1 MKLAS
6 ISYYPVKSTSGHEV
20 AAAEVQPWGLAGD
33 RRYLVADER
42 GAVLTARQEPR
53 LLACVPVLDGGT
65 LTLTGPHAAP
75 LTVAPAITPA
85 ITPAIAP
92 AVASTGAPTGA
103 PAGALADVPAVEL
116 STVRLPSTEVRLTD
130 CGDAAAAWL
139 SALVERPVR
148 LMWLDDPTRR
158 PVNPLYGHPDDRV
171 SLADAFPLLLTTTA
185 SLARLNDWIA
195 ETARDLG
202 EEPRALPMRRFRPN
216 VVIDGVA
223 EPFAEDEWKRVRIGE
238 VEFRVTKGCDRCV
251 LTTVDTTTYRKGKE
265 PLRTLARHRKRDGK
279 VWFGINLIPDLIP
292 GTYGRIAQGDPV
304 ILL

>member
-53 LLACVPVLDGGT
+53 LLACVPVLDGDT

-75 LTVAPAITPA
+75 LTVTRAGV
-85 ITPAIAP
+85 P
-92 AVASTGAPTGA
+92 AVAPAGA
-103 PAGALADVPAVEL
+103 PAGAPVGVPADAPVSGPAAEL

-130 CGDAAAAWL
+130 CGDAAAGWL

-158 PVNPLYGHPDDRV
+158 PVNPLYGRPDDRV

-195 ETARDLG
+195 ETARELG
-202 EEPRALPMRRFRPN
+202 EEPQALPMRRFRPN
-216 VVIDGVA
+216 VVIDGVE